1 MNTSKEIGI
10 PFTDQQ
16 MYNRQ
21 MTKTLNDKMFFTN
34 ILPEDDYVFVDF
46 GCADGAMIKELK
58 KIYPGS
64 RFIGYDC
71 SQSMI
76 DAARLNVGQ
85 DIDTIFTTDFH
96 KVEQV
101 LGFEHDTKRV
111 LILSSVIH
119 EVYSYAESEKDI
131 EFFWEVLTSDWFDYI
146 CVRDMMYDKSMIR
159 PSDPDAVKRLRGNLN
174 IAKQVEDFE
183 RVAGPITDNKN
194 LVHFLLKYR
203 YLVNW
208 NREVNENY
216 FPVDIETFLKKFR
229 KEDIIYLERFRVP
242 FLDECIAEDFGIS
255 LTDYTHVKLIVKGFR
270 K

>member
-1 MNTSKEIGI
+1 
-10 PFTDQQ
+10 
-16 MYNRQ
+16 
-21 MTKTLNDKMFFTN
+21 
-34 ILPEDDYVFVDF
+34 
-46 GCADGAMIKELK
+46 
-58 KIYPGS
+58 
-64 RFIGYDC
+64 
-71 SQSMI
+71 
-76 DAARLNVGQ
+76 
-85 DIDTIFTTDFH
+85 
-96 KVEQV
+96 
-101 LGFEHDTKRV
+101 
-111 LILSSVIH
+111 
-119 EVYSYAESEKDI
+119 
-131 EFFWEVLTSDWFDYI
+131 
-146 CVRDMMYDKSMIR
+146 MIR
-159 PSDPDAVKRLRGNLN
+159 PSDPDAVKRLRDNLN

-216 FPVDIETFLKKFR
+216 FPVDIETFLRKFR